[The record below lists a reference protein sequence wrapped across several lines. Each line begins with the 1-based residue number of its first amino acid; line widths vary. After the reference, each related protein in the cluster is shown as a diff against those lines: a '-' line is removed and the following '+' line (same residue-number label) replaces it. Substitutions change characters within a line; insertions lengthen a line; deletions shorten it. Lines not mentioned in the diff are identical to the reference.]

1 MWLSSA
7 FAAPWWCGTAFVCFR
22 LLYCFHF
29 MFFCH
34 CLRGCHFLPCGVHLG
49 CPIFH
54 GSKEAGSGLIWPKV
68 PCHVS
73 IGASGAKRFQGK
85 GSRHADRCAETRGR
99 SCLSTSGCASAHPGT
114 RLSVS
119 FESSPTPVPSPP
131 YHVSNGASGALQP
144 AGSPACGLPSLRAL
158 RPAGSPACG
167 LSGLRASRPAGPS
180 ACGLFSLR
188 ALQLRRL
195 WPASS

>member
-1 MWLSSA
+1 
-7 FAAPWWCGTAFVCFR
+7 
-22 LLYCFHF
+22 

-34 CLRGCHFLPCGVHLG
+34 CLRGCHFLPCGAHSE

-54 GSKEAGSGLIWPKV
+54 GSQEAGSDL
-68 PCHVS
+68 
-73 IGASGAKRFQGK
+73 AQGFLATSPLELVVRK
-85 GSRHADRCAETRGR
+85 GSKAKGPGTPIGVLARGPLCSNQSTCR
-99 SCLSTSGCASAHPGT
+99 SCLSASGCASAHPGT

-131 YHVSNGASGALQP
+131 DHVSNGASGALQP

-180 ACGLFSLR
+180 ACGLFSLWALQPAGSSAAASLACELFSLR
-188 ALQLRRL
+188 ALK
-195 WPASS
+195 PAGS